1 MANGSNSIQELN
13 AKSILIEEIYW
24 FLAFGIGILIEIID
38 VRIVDVNQPSYL
50 SRKPTSIIKS
60 VENEKIKVFGALLRA
75 KKALYSF
82 LVVSCEGLLGKKG
95 NVFLKRLSHCP
106 YTLLRL

>member
-1 MANGSNSIQELN
+1 MSGI
-13 AKSILIEEIYW
+13 AKRPI
-24 FLAFGIGILIEIID
+24 
-38 VRIVDVNQPSYL
+38 
-50 SRKPTSIIKS
+50 KIIKS